1 MLSVYKVSCVAA
13 FTGCSAR
20 VEGRTERSCLRY
32 CQRNPSRGNDLMQDD
47 LIYDVGLHRGEDTDF
62 YIKMGFRVVGI
73 EANPKLVSAAQKRFS
88 KEIESGQ
95 LTLVEGAVAPKSFG
109 DEMTFYSNK
118 TFSEWGTIHDTRKS
132 KYEMWGYGSSEIR
145 VKRVDVT
152 DLFRSLGV
160 PYFLK
165 IDIEGAETV
174 TLNELNGVNERP
186 QYVSIESEK
195 IKLPYLVAEMNLL
208 KSLGYKKFKIVQQ
221 QGISSSR
228 ISVENRIGE
237 KLDYVFDYC
246 SSGPFGE
253 NAPGPWLTFDEAIK
267 EYRKIFF
274 RYKLFGD
281 YSRIPKRI
289 GIRGL
294 SEKIYRRAT
303 GYKGPLPGWFDTH
316 ASL

>member
-1 MLSVYKVSCVAA
+1 
-13 FTGCSAR
+13 
-20 VEGRTERSCLRY
+20 
-32 CQRNPSRGNDLMQDD
+32 MQDD

-73 EANPKLVSAAQKRFS
+73 EANPELVSAAQKRFS
-88 KEIESGQ
+88 KEIELGQ

-109 DEMTFYSNK
+109 DEITFYSNN
-118 TFSEWGTIHDTRKS
+118 TFSEWGTIYESWKS
-132 KYEMWGYGSSEIR
+132 KNEMLGYGSSEIR
-145 VKRVDVT
+145 VRRVDVGN
-152 DLFRSLGV
+152 LLRSFGV
-160 PYFLK
+160 PCFLK
-165 IDIEGAETV
+165 IDIEGAGTV
-174 TLNELNGVNERP
+174 ALNELNGVNERP

-195 IKLPYLVAEMNLL
+195 IKFSYLVAEMNLL

-228 ISVENRIGE
+228 ISVENRNGE
-237 KLDYVFDYC
+237 KLDYVFEYC

-253 NAPGPWLTFDEAIK
+253 TAPGPWLTSDEAIK
-267 EYRKIFF
+267 EYRKIFL

-281 YSRIPKRI
+281 YSRIPRRI

-294 SEKIYRRAT
+294 SEKIYRKAT
-303 GYKGPLPGWFDTH
+303 RYKGPLPGWFDTH